1 MQRALRITLDLH
13 ASTWYP
19 VDVATRHVKLSD
31 QIRRAIDASGMSRY
45 AIAKAIDLDQ
55 SVLSRFMAGTSG
67 LSVQNLDRLGKLLG
81 LKLVAEDRALKA
93 KRTVKNGDDR

>member
-1 MQRALRITLDLH
+1 MNAVAGKQRNA
-13 ASTWYP
+13 
-19 VDVATRHVKLSD
+19 LSD

-67 LSVQNLDRLGKLLG
+67 LSLQTLDRLGALLR
-81 LKLVAEDRALKA
+81 LKIVVDQGSA
-93 KRTVKNGDDR
+93 KER

>member
-1 MQRALRITLDLH
+1 M
-13 ASTWYP
+13 
-19 VDVATRHVKLSD
+19 DVATKLGKLSD

-67 LSVQNLDRLGKLLG
+67 LSVQTLDRLGAL
-81 LKLVAEDRALKA
+81 LKLKIVAEDRAA
-93 KRTVKNGDDR
+93 KSIGR